1 MITNK
6 NKFQIMLMKYIK
18 IWRKMIIKKIHEIYF
33 MVRKICMQMIENPI
47 QNYIKSVMGTLIIKI
62 GILEKVQYFL
72 ITRRGYKNL
81 IKK

>member
-18 IWRKMIIKKIHEIYF
+18 IWWKMIIKKIHEIYF